1 MISKTLFSAL
11 LLGAAMIALPVA
23 TVTPAYAISDELNAY
38 LGDEPTL
45 FDTAD
50 QGVQAFIRRRGSA
63 STSVSRITDRPVQNR
78 QGKTRASPVLF
89 GEWPGAGANIRGRQV
104 QSTVRIGDLGAR
116 CVPVARQWYAVYVF
130 RISMM
135 AEISR

>member
-50 QGVQAFIRRRGSA
+50 QAEGMVAFLEK
-63 STSVSRITDRPVQNR
+63 RPPR
-78 QGKTRASPVLF
+78 FT
-89 GEWPGAGANIRGRQV
+89 GR
-104 QSTVRIGDLGAR
+104 
-116 CVPVARQWYAVYVF
+116 
-130 RISMM
+130 
-135 AEISR
+135 

>member
-23 TVTPAYAISDELNAY
+23 TVTPAYAISNELNAY

-50 QGVQAFIRRRGSA
+50 QGVQAFKDTIAKGDIAAVAKLLGLDPARLEKSEGIADILSEIRDA
-63 STSVSRITDRPVQNR
+63 TAEMVQVNDEV
-78 QGKTRASPVLF
+78 ALIP
-89 GEWPGAGANIRGRQV
+89 
-104 QSTVRIGDLGAR
+104 
-116 CVPVARQWYAVYVF
+116 PVAGG
-130 RISMM
+130 
-135 AEISR
+135 